1 MPPEMQNMSLAPP
14 SGRRLTEINMAPC
27 PLHTIDADMA
37 NENSMPAWPGARDA
51 LLVVDVQKDFLPGGA
66 LGVARG
72 DEVVA
77 PLNAA
82 IRAFERAGRPIYASR
97 DWHPANH
104 CSFKARGGPWPP
116 HCIAGTPGAE
126 FADGLALPPSAVL
139 ISKAD
144 TPDADAYSA
153 FGGNDLA
160 VQLRR
165 QGVRRVI
172 VGGLTTDYCVLN
184 TVLDARAAG
193 FEAVVLA
200 DAIRAVEVQPGDG
213 ARALDTMRKAGARLE
228 HA

>member
-1 MPPEMQNMSLAPP
+1 MLALRR
-14 SGRRLTEINMAPC
+14 GRRLTEIKTAARALRRIGIM
-27 PLHTIDADMA
+27 DD
-37 NENSMPAWPGARDA
+37 AWPGGHDA

-66 LGVARG
+66 LAVAHG

-116 HCIAGTPGAE
+116 HCVAGTRGAE
-126 FADGLALPPSAVL
+126 FADGLALPPATVV

-144 TPDADAYSA
+144 RADSDAYSA

-160 VQLRR
+160 TQLQRK
-165 QGVRRVI
+165 GVRRVVI
-172 VGGLTTDYCVLN
+172 GGLTTDYCVVN

-193 FEAVVLA
+193 FEVVVLA
-200 DAIRAVEVQPGDG
+200 HAIRAVDLRPGDG
-213 ARALDTMRKAGARLE
+213 ARALEAMRKAGARLE
-228 HA
+228 AA

>member
-1 MPPEMQNMSLAPP
+1 MTSAK
-14 SGRRLTEINMAPC
+14 SW
-27 PLHTIDADMA
+27 
-37 NENSMPAWPGARDA
+37 PAAGDA

-66 LGVARG
+66 LAVAHG

-82 IRAFERAGRPIYASR
+82 IGAFERAGRPIYASR

-116 HCIAGTPGAE
+116 HCVAGTRGAE

-144 TPDADAYSA
+144 SPDTDAYSA

-160 VQLRR
+160 AQLKRK
-165 QGVRRVI
+165 GVRRVVI
-172 VGGLTTDYCVLN
+172 GGLTTDYCVVN
-184 TVLDARAAG
+184 SVLDARAAG
-193 FEAVVLA
+193 FEVVVLA
-200 DAIRAVEVQPGDG
+200 DAIRAVDVQPGDG

-228 HA
+228 AA

>member
-1 MPPEMQNMSLAPP
+1 M
-14 SGRRLTEINMAPC
+14 
-27 PLHTIDADMA
+27 DK
-37 NENSMPAWPGARDA
+37 AWPGARDA

-66 LGVARG
+66 LAVAHG

-82 IRAFERAGRPIYASR
+82 IQAFERAGRPVYASR

-116 HCIAGTPGAE
+116 HCVAGTRGAE
-126 FADGLALPPSAVL
+126 FADGLALPPATVV

-144 TPDADAYSA
+144 SADTDAYSA

-160 VQLRR
+160 AQLKRK
-165 QGVRRVI
+165 GVRRVVI
-172 VGGLTTDYCVLN
+172 GGLTTDYCVVN

-193 FEAVVLA
+193 FDVLVLA
-200 DAIRAVEVQPGDG
+200 HAIRAVDVRPGDG
-213 ARALDTMRKAGARLE
+213 ARALEAMRKAGAWLE
-228 HA
+228 AA

>member
-1 MPPEMQNMSLAPP
+1 
-14 SGRRLTEINMAPC
+14 LTEINTAARALRRICIMN
-27 PLHTIDADMA
+27 D
-37 NENSMPAWPGARDA
+37 AWPGAHDA

-66 LGVARG
+66 LGVAHG

-82 IRAFERAGRPIYASR
+82 IRAFERAERPIYASR

-116 HCIAGTPGAE
+116 HCVAGTRGAE
-126 FADGLALPPSAVL
+126 FADGLALPPSAAL

-153 FGGNDLA
+153 FGSNDLA
-160 VQLRR
+160 LRLHR

-172 VGGLTTDYCVLN
+172 VGGLATDYCVLN

-193 FEAVVLA
+193 LEVVVLA
-200 DAIRAVEVQPGDG
+200 DAIRAVEVRPGDG
-213 ARALDTMRKAGARLE
+213 ARALATMRKAGARME
-228 HA
+228 RA